1 MSVVTTTSSSLMLVT
16 GSWSAVVTT
25 SGLGVV
31 DDLPMS
37 PDFLTT
43 VLEPGGAKI
52 GLLLTGFLVLFLC
65 LALPLLFLLLLLLLF
80 SSLEEGLRFELL
92 KKKIVKRYINL
103 RLVHPKNITLSTRS
117 CWHF

>member
-1 MSVVTTTSSSLMLVT
+1 MLVT
-16 GSWSAVVTT
+16 GSRSAVVTT

-43 VLEPGGAKI
+43 DLEPGGAKI

-65 LALPLLFLLLLLLLF
+65 LALPLLLLLLF

>member
-1 MSVVTTTSSSLMLVT
+1 MLVT

-43 VLEPGGAKI
+43 DLELGGAKI

-65 LALPLLFLLLLLLLF
+65 LALPLLLLLLILLLLLLF

-103 RLVHPKNITLSTRS
+103 GLVHPRNITLSTRS

>member
-43 VLEPGGAKI
+43 DLEPGGAKI
-52 GLLLTGFLVLFLC
+52 GLLLPGFLVLFLC

>member
-65 LALPLLFLLLLLLLF
+65 LALPLLLLMF